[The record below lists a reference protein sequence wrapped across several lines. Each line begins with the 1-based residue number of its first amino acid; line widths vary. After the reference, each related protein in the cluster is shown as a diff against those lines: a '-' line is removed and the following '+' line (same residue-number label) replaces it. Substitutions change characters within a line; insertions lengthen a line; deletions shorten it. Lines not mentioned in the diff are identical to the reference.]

1 MKKILLLG
9 LRHWSTSSS
18 IHQSRNAFTPIYHT
32 CPYQIPASTN
42 IVQPQ
47 LDHSEYVKLGLYSSR
62 VDLIKTREWHN
73 ICLCKTVRKLKIST
87 STCTVCHRDM
97 LWFHPWWIRACR
109 VVRHRSLI
117 HLSLTLSVR
126 KSNITNSIAD
136 KTY

>member
-1 MKKILLLG
+1 MYGMSLG
-9 LRHWSTSSS
+9 
-18 IHQSRNAFTPIYHT
+18 YH
-32 CPYQIPASTN
+32 
-42 IVQPQ
+42 
-47 LDHSEYVKLGLYSSR
+47 LE
-62 VDLIKTREWHN
+62 E
-73 ICLCKTVRKLKIST
+73 
-87 STCTVCHRDM
+87 M